1 MVVPCYNEEEGIGAL
16 LKMVPKLVD
25 EVVVVDNN
33 STDRTAEVAKSLGAR
48 VVPEKVP
55 GYGAAHRAGIKA
67 ALGEIIVTMDGDA
80 TYPTE
85 SIPRVLDNL
94 IDGNLD
100 FISCRRMPDRW
111 RDLNGLLRLIGNI
124 ILTASVKI
132 LFFKNILDSQS
143 GMWVFKK
150 AIFGRIE
157 PLSNGMAFSEELKI
171 RAFTDPAVKAA
182 EVPILYFDRLGGSKL
197 NLWNDGFTNLHYLF
211 TLRFKTLPG
220 EKKQKAQGNRGKK
233 GSGFGVQGMGHSA

>member
-1 MVVPCYNEEEGIGAL
+1 MVIPCYNEEEGIGHL

-33 STDRTAEVAKSLGAR
+33 STDNTAAVAKSLGAR
-48 VVPEKVP
+48 VVPEKIP
-55 GYGAAHRAGIKA
+55 GYGAAHRAGITA
-67 ALGEIIVTMDGDA
+67 AQGEIVITMDGDA

-94 IDGNLD
+94 IDGKLD

-143 GMWVFKK
+143 GMCVFRRE
-150 AIFGRIE
+150 IFPRIE
-157 PLSNGMAFSEELKI
+157 PGSDGMAFSEELKI
-171 RAFTDPAVKAA
+171 RAFSDPGIKSA

-197 NLWNDGFTNLHYLF
+197 NLWHDGFTNWHYLF
-211 TLRFKTLPG
+211 RLRFKTLPEERKG
-220 EKKQKAQGNRGKK
+220 TDTKKL
-233 GSGFGVQGMGHSA
+233 